1 MRVKLRERVVSWVLS
16 LAMILSLLPMSVF
29 AVSGLSVTITELN
42 PDTGHYTVEVTGGT
56 PNGPTGSYVFALV
69 PNIKAYGGAAT
80 PTELITEGNISETAS
95 QTPANMETAL
105 ANAAL
110 PSGTY
115 VVLGGSTT
123 FDGSGNLTFSG
134 TLSAGSLNTMKQ
146 LFPDGLTIHGDTS
159 VTAKEDIV
167 SIPYIAILVT
177 TGGDALGMAVADS
190 KDFAPTPI
198 PLLVGDDINAT
209 VTGAAVPTGNT
220 SVTTQVNVSTKAA
233 DIDDIIV
240 SLMSATNV
248 AYGSA
253 ATGNNKVTATI
264 GGFGAGNSLTV
275 GNYTMALDFPAQVS
289 GALMPLTGTVT
300 IKYSDGSYKAEEV
313 INVTIRTATVSA
325 PTLSIDTTNFTGTAG
340 NMPTSSSSA
349 NITYVPATNAAL
361 YSDLKSTT
369 AVGKTSELGY
379 VEVVGPTSGTSLSSG
394 GTLELKLTAS
404 GLGLSA
410 GTYSDTLRFAYTPI
424 MTSTGA
430 AMPGGDKYVSAPV
443 SIIVSPDTGPLLSP
457 TPTFVNWTA
466 TTDATDK
473 TITLREL
480 NAKDAHIT
488 AVTFLDGTNA
498 FTTSLGN
505 STVPAGSST
514 TTFTI
519 SPAAALADGQSF
531 SDRLQITYDD
541 GNGGTSKTV
550 VINCSIDIPAAT
562 TYSISGV
569 IKKNGSPW
577 DGASVSFDGGTPVS
591 TNGSGEYTISGI
603 SAGAAGTITVSG
615 TYLGNGTTAWASSQ
629 ITVNGD
635 TADQNFSFYDL
646 TVTAGTNGSITA
658 PANAGTAKTY
668 AQGESVTITAA
679 PDNEDYE
686 VGIWS
691 QTGAAVSLPA
701 AGTASTS
708 ITIPGTGS
716 DAIAITVS
724 FVATGFN
731 PNAGTLTFTYGTAAT
746 TQTVG
751 EASRAPS
758 FSYALAASASTI
770 AEPGTGLPRGLT
782 IVANGLVTGTPSAKP
797 GTYTVPVTVTDASN
811 GATQTADWTF
821 EIEKAQPT
829 MTIAVKASVT
839 PLAGNTTA
847 DVMEVVTFSA
857 PYWDAT
863 AAPAG
868 NWITLGTAAANAG
881 SVGTLVYAPLTLSA
895 GGNSVTASIAE
906 NAYDAAYAGLYKT
919 VSADAVTVNATG
931 VYQVTVTVNKD
942 GSENADMITGA
953 GIKLVAGSSTY
964 TPSVTGGVATFTG
977 IPGGNVTYDVQNGG
991 ANTGIQVTVNS
1002 ANETASLNYYTVK
1015 FAAITEGTYTGGNND
1030 ATVLAGGMGDTNK
1043 ATLAT
1048 VSTGSNYDHTGWT
1061 AAPSDAGSFDQADA
1075 SATKWTINSNYT
1087 GTGPITL
1094 TPTFNRTGYGITV
1107 KVNVNGSSASAGVS
1121 VTLTGGTTPATV
1133 STDASGEATFTGLA
1147 DGKTYTASVTGKEG
1161 TGSHTINGADGTIT
1175 LNYYTVTLKTD
1186 GTSNAQIA
1194 LGTGAALGTATPLTK
1209 DFLVGSTVPVEA
1221 AAPATGSDHYR
1232 FLEWTATGVTAPTDT
1247 TGTASFTMPA
1257 GQVEVTAKF
1266 KQQYAVTVST
1276 ALTGATL
1283 TVDGTAHTSG
1293 DSVLVDAGGSI
1304 AIVVVNPNSTLYDFT
1319 GWTSTAGGT
1328 FADSSD
1334 ASTTYT
1340 VGTADTTVA
1349 ATFKTLPTLAVS
1361 PAVYDFGP
1369 GADAGEN
1376 TAYTLTYAKNDGAL
1390 AKFTVTYGSTTVEIT
1405 TNAAFT
1411 AHPTTFGDSGAYVL
1425 NPDWVK
1431 TNFGSA
1437 VDATGGT
1444 VTFTAVDTTAA
1455 YNKTDTASLKQTP
1468 LTLSAVTIAAAGGTA
1483 AGNTVSVTGYE
1494 ANGIDAGDIT
1504 YTWYNAPYGTDI
1516 AAITLDATG
1525 TPNIGAAATGTASG
1539 VSYTLNDDD
1548 MGKVVFAVG
1557 HATGS
1562 GTGHKQSN
1570 GIDVNF
1576 SAKVTLQK
1584 DGGTD
1589 VGGGYTVTLVN
1600 DIDASDKV
1608 PTTYGSGTYNTAAGA
1623 LKPGATYSVYVQNVG
1638 GTGAADEDS
1647 GKDIAIGGRE
1657 ATVNY
1662 FTVKFVTPAEIK
1674 DVDTGTGTLTTT
1686 YAVTAAVGAAS
1697 VTAGTTT
1704 VLSGTTV
1711 TFTVADWSDP
1721 EYTLSWLNATADS
1734 APALTAT
1741 REYTAAQADDDA
1753 VKAVLTQKDYT
1764 VTANFQAD
1772 HLSALTL
1779 TRTDAGHTLEVYSFS
1794 GFTGT
1799 SATVKVPKGNY
1810 TIAATKTD
1818 DVSFTGYNITANTS
1832 TTTGSTAE
1840 VTTATAS
1847 VAITADAAFAVVTD
1861 GPIYTFTVSD
1871 GDATGADAETFT
1883 GTYGN
1888 NTISPASKT
1897 VTVTNTGN
1905 MPMKFTL
1912 TTTDSE
1918 SAFNG
1923 AAASLSSTD
1932 AVDPGNTVTFTVT
1945 PNTNMNAKDGYTAT
1959 YTIKAFKADGTT
1971 SAGAADQTYTATLN
1985 VAKAEIN
1992 AGAVTVA
1999 APEAGQP
2006 LANGVITTVSP
2017 LFTQATAWSNSG
2029 SVGTVAAYGTAYT
2042 ATVTLSPS
2050 STNYKF
2056 VAGTYTIN
2064 GQIDGSDADNGSV
2077 TVTVT
2082 DTAVTLT
2089 YTFPATKLAVPTN
2102 LTVGAEGTSYDAG
2115 QFSVGAAE
2123 TTGVKYYYVVTSS
2136 EQAGLTAEA
2145 VVTAAGGG
2153 TAVADQ
2159 VSFGTSER
2167 SFTNRAL
2174 SGLTQSDHTYY
2185 VHAVAQAVGADGNTS
2200 ALTSVVSNPFETWY
2214 KLTVNL
2220 VNAKGDYDDTAY
2232 NTVTV
2237 GSTTLKGT
2245 TTPADR
2251 TTDVGVKQT
2260 QSVALAATAATRGW
2274 ELKEWSVALTGGAY
2288 TPAGDGETVTATFHK
2303 IINGTGTISGG
2314 NSFKVGDTL
2323 TAGVGNSAIGI
2334 VIGNGQPAD
2343 FTASNTDLTF
2353 QWQYKDASGTWQDIT
2368 GATSHAWMV
2377 AAGTD
2382 GLYLGKNIQ
2391 VVVTYTGDPANS
2403 SVTISAAGKATKVLV
2418 NPASAALAK
2427 VERGEASLG
2436 LTDEKLAGGGLY
2448 LTFPASA
2455 DDVASNNPVGSYEV
2469 VIKRDNVTIDTK
2481 TISARGAEYD
2491 AVNGIYKVLIP
2502 ADKSKIKPTD
2512 AGTGVGQYTVEVQT
2526 RKASS
2531 AASYEN
2537 PAPNAWTATSTADA
2551 GKVVLKVSDLNS
2563 TMISTGSMA
2572 DGNAVFEE
2580 ASYDGTNKSVTLSY
2594 SSGIT
2599 QAQAGALTVSYLGQ
2613 TNSDTTP
2620 NAAQTYDVK
2629 AATAGGSYYL
2639 ALSETT
2645 VGTFTITAAAINA
2658 IAPSVAA
2665 PVAGEV
2671 ADTADEAT
2679 VPVGS
2684 NYTVTNVTWAPTLE
2698 SANKFGSGVAY
2709 TVTITVTPNAG
2720 YVFAADAAGSVNGNS
2735 VTNGAATG
2743 DRLTV
2748 AANGTSATLVY
2759 TFPATA
2765 AGTPAI
2771 TVGATAYNGGK
2782 ITQLTAASG
2791 VNVTFYYKVQ
2801 LANAP
2806 APADGAAVKSGKTG
2820 SVAGT
2825 ASAGTATYTGA
2836 EGLSSLTANT
2846 EYKLYVV
2853 AESASGILSEVNSAS
2868 FKTPYQVIVTTD
2880 ADDNGTVS
2888 VGAQTA
2894 QESDP
2899 KTFSVYGSQGDA
2911 TANTVEMIPY
2921 QLSMTPN
2928 AQTNHA
2934 FKEWTVSGTGT
2945 GSVNGTTAPYTYAP
2959 QGTGTGAI
2967 TVTAKFQNTYTVAFD
2982 ANGGTGGSMP
2992 SSQTNVKVGDTIT
3005 LAAPSSTGTRAGYT
3019 DPTSWSWKNGD
3030 TQPTN
3035 TRTNFGG
3042 TVVITADM
3050 VDGLAAGGTITFY
3063 QVWVSDTL
3071 AVATVDLNAVYHMA
3085 QDDWSGAPTT
3095 GVTVTGGS
3103 GNYTYS
3109 LEASAD
3115 TSLKDPTGFLTI
3127 SASGVIQLQPS
3138 ARMGAAGSYGFQ
3150 VKVHDTIKNEDAF
3163 VECTLEVAKAT
3174 PVVTGFAYAP
3184 NDENGLNFQGEPVVA
3199 SGTIT
3204 VTSVVD
3210 PYTNEDLDH
3219 LNAWTA
3225 TPPNFVVGVDHAD
3238 STESYTFTFAAVDT
3252 DNYNTVDETQTLT
3265 AKEKDPNIG
3274 MDDEGGSN
3282 FGTGKEKTVTVTY
3295 GQTPGT
3301 VTVDIKNIGNTAFTG
3316 VAVTAVDEAASGY
3329 SHTFTDP
3336 GALVAGQ
3343 TIGANKLVITP
3354 PSGKPVPL
3362 STEAA
3367 TYDETYT
3374 ATGTTADSTAASA
3387 TYTVKLKV
3395 TKAEITNAAITGLT
3409 APDVGGSPATTATV
3423 TDNST
3428 ADGIYGNKYSVDS
3441 VTWADS
3447 TGGTPV
3453 QFQAGKAYTVT
3464 VVLTPNRNHTFA
3476 APDATGF
3483 TVDGLAATT
3492 TGATDSSGNVLKYT
3506 LNGDG
3511 SLTLTYAFKTLP
3523 ASSVTAV
3530 LDPVD
3535 YETVAVSS
3543 LSAAIAVDARI
3554 YYVISSSGTAP
3565 SAADIK
3571 SAALGTAA
3579 VSGQLAFGYKDATS
3593 DGNTAAWTASD
3604 GDKIEVSG
3612 LTGGQTYYVHVA
3624 AQALADAATND
3635 GLASGS
3641 DDAALGKKLTVEVT
3655 AGGKV
3660 TSAPNV
3666 FANETAGVSDGS
3678 ETVTVTAD
3686 TTFTAAPADNNKFGF
3701 VGWDVTTD
3709 GTSTGNTFSYV
3720 LANRGDGDT
3729 LKATFHKKISGGIEV
3744 AYSTGTAPAV
3754 GVTMS
3759 PSIPQGGHLYVG
3771 DTEVTIDGLDSTPG
3785 ITYLWEY
3792 STTPDNDSSWSTA
3805 GTSKTLAIT
3814 ADNAATYANAAF
3826 RVTIGYTD
3834 PVNGGAASSVA
3845 TAATGNLEV
3854 QVDAP
3859 EITTW
3864 APNDSGTGGMKL
3876 VIAKSD
3882 DDNAHVDK
3890 YTVVVKDPDTDD
3902 EIARVDI
3909 TADGSG
3915 TYEKVFTAADGLL
3928 PGKSYKVEVQANT
3941 SAPGY
3946 SDSEKVNAT
3955 NSAGKVDLVIG
3966 DLEDQTGGT
3975 ALGSF
3980 TWGTATFHGYKQTI
3994 DEGTITT
4001 PAQIG
4006 YTGAAGAVTVY
4017 YVATG
4022 GAAGD
4027 AVTGGK
4033 LHAGTYDIYVSVAE
4047 GSYYNALTKTLA
4059 GTWIIEKA
4067 AAEMDL
4073 SNTTGGAQKDVE
4085 YNLKAQAEPSMTYA
4099 IKQGETDAAEWTDSG
4114 KASGTV
4120 TGKYTY
4126 TYWLTAVPAG
4136 SSLSTG
4142 EISDPT
4148 QFKPDANGDYT
4159 IEVRSA
4165 YANTTTSDYKADVDG
4180 LPTKTFT
4187 LTVSDRIVNGVQL
4200 LNPAAPNNAT
4210 NSVTYG
4216 TAEGTYM
4223 NGLAD
4228 AADAKVME
4236 RTNLVVRVFY
4246 DDLKN
4251 EAVKYVDYTVQSNGK
4266 LVDGTGTELTST
4278 VTWHSTSGDVTVSTT
4293 GTDSDMTFAKATTTD
4308 LWVELSG
4315 KKSTDEPE
4323 NQKVAFE
4330 MKARELN
4337 YTTESTSG
4345 TKVYDGT
4352 TDVTDGTLEP
4362 DNKLA
4367 GDNVSLSATG
4377 GYTLDN
4383 ANVGDN
4389 KPITAAGVVMG
4400 TGNENG
4406 FYKPGTQ
4413 TQGTMSVTPA
4423 EIDGVKVVTQSP
4435 SAGVTI
4441 DKTIGTN
4448 NTVTDKADNPLPG
4461 GTTVTITWQEKDDNA
4476 PGGWKTTTDTEF
4488 EAGKEYRPV
4497 VVVTP
4502 DGNHKLGSVDGDM
4515 SINGKNNGVDNNTIT
4530 VAGTGDAGEAGTFT
4544 GAPTII
4550 PATAVLKFDDAVS
4563 NGSDARGPAVDHTR
4577 SVTITAGGT
4586 LSDYTINLGAYGET
4600 VYDIEVEQTT
4610 NTLPAGAVWTLTPTA
4625 INELTP
4631 AGAKTTYTLGLS
4643 AATTTATGTYI
4654 LKLTAKGESIDG
4666 GALDDVVATYTLTIT
4681 INPAGSTGG
4690 GGGGGGGDDCPY
4702 PVHYYVGNTGVTE
4715 DVTIETV
4722 AKNKYPAHVPT
4733 IKPLDGYKFLGWS
4746 ETDPAKLKDGK
4757 TPVLVDPTTVKI
4769 TKETTFYAV
4778 YETASGEH
4786 TAIDHSHY
4794 VIGYPNGTFG
4804 PSDDITRGSV
4814 ATIIA
4819 RACLEGF
4826 VEGSDYGNPGN
4837 YSDVANDWAYSAI
4850 SFCTINGVFKGYD
4863 DGTFRP
4869 GQPITRQEFATVI
4882 ARLAGIQSNQGM
4894 PFSDAGDIA
4903 SWAVD
4908 GVYTTYANGWVNGYT
4923 DGTFKPLSNIHR
4935 DEAVKIFNGYLN
4947 RGVDAAGLS
4956 ELTEYVHSGVA
4967 SHNTEDGSTQYM
4979 TWPDV
4984 PKGHWAYYE
4993 IIEAANDHTFYWPD
5007 ETKQIPPE
5015 HWMNV
5020 WIDKTWLYHD
5030 NASDGGPNV

>member
-29 AVSGLSVTITELN
+29 AVAGLTVEITDLN
-42 PDTGHYTVEVTGGT
+42 PETGHYEITITGDPSLNGSGLGT
-56 PNGPTGSYVFALV
+56 NAIALV
-69 PNIKAYGGAAT
+69 PDVHVNKTYT
-80 PTELITEGNISETAS
+80 PSGLIEQGNISEGT
-95 QTPANMETAL
+95 QNVGQMEGAL
-105 ANAAL
+105 ANANL
-110 PSGTY
+110 PGGSY
-115 VVLGGSTT
+115 VVTT
-123 FDGSGNLTFSG
+123 TSDTFSNGKIVVSG
-134 TLSAGSLNTMKQ
+134 TLPAGGLNNIKSLFLNGYTLKDGTTVNAEDITSIPYMVILVSAGGTPELAKSGTKALEPASTAKLVADGITITTNGTAATSSTTVTVKNIGKADAVIDSVTFGGGFTTFAQDALTAISQDALQHGTEISISKNTNISLTNWGPFGDDTYASISGVMVIVYHTKDDTINTYTLQVPITIVNPNTDFNEWIPNKNP
-146 LFPDGLTIHGDTS
+146 LVFSGIFDKNSNSVKYSPENLSVNLTIGGYIDADTTNETVNDFRIDDDEGKAWTITGLTKDATYDAETTS
-159 VTAKEDIV
+159 VTFTPPADYPEAGTYTATFLV
-167 SIPYIAILVT
+167 NYIDGNLQTAVT
-177 TGGDALGMAVADS
+177 TVSL
-190 KDFAPTPI
+190 I
-198 PLLVGDDINAT
+198 
-209 VTGAAVPTGNT
+209 
-220 SVTTQVNVSTKAA
+220 VNVS
-233 DIDDIIV
+233 
-240 SLMSATNV
+240 
-248 AYGSA
+248 
-253 ATGNNKVTATI
+253 
-264 GGFGAGNSLTV
+264 
-275 GNYTMALDFPAQVS
+275 
-289 GALMPLTGTVT
+289 
-300 IKYSDGSYKAEEV
+300 E
-313 INVTIRTATVSA
+313 
-325 PTLSIDTTNFTGTAG
+325 
-340 NMPTSSSSA
+340 
-349 NITYVPATNAAL
+349 
-361 YSDLKSTT
+361 
-369 AVGKTSELGY
+369 
-379 VEVVGPTSGTSLSSG
+379 
-394 GTLELKLTAS
+394 
-404 GLGLSA
+404 
-410 GTYSDTLRFAYTPI
+410 
-424 MTSTGA
+424 
-430 AMPGGDKYVSAPV
+430 
-443 SIIVSPDTGPLLSP
+443 DTGPLLSP

-488 AVTFLDGTNA
+488 GVTFLDNTNA
-498 FTTSLGN
+498 FTTTLGN
-505 STVPAGSST
+505 STVPAGST
-514 TTFTI
+514 NTTFTI
-519 SPAAALADGQSF
+519 SPAATLADGQSF

-591 TNGSGEYTISGI
+591 TNSSGEYTISGI

-615 TYLGNGTTAWASSQ
+615 TYLGDGTTAWASSQ

-635 TADQNFSFYDL
+635 TAGQNFNFYDL
-646 TVTAGTNGSITA
+646 TVTAGDNGSITA

-701 AGTASTS
+701 AGTASTA

-758 FSYALAASASTI
+758 FSYALATGTGTI

-782 IVANGLVTGTPSAKP
+782 IAANGLVTGTPSAKP

-821 EIEKAQPT
+821 KIEQAQPT
-829 MTIAVKASVT
+829 MTIGVKDGVT

-906 NAYDAAYAGLYKT
+906 NAYGAAYAGLYKT
-919 VSADAVTVNATG
+919 VSANAVTVNATG

-977 IPGGNVTYDVQNGG
+977 IPGGGVTYDVQNGG

-1002 ANETASLNYYTVK
+1002 ADETASLNYYTVK

-1048 VSTGSNYDHTGWT
+1048 VSAGSNYEHTGWT
-1061 AAPSDAGSFDQADA
+1061 AAPSAAGSFDQADA

-1107 KVNVNGSSASAGVS
+1107 KVNVNGSPASAGVS
-1121 VTLTGGTTPATV
+1121 VTLTSGTTPATA

-1194 LGTGAALGTATPLTK
+1194 LGTGATLGTATPLTK
-1209 DFLVGSTVPVEA
+1209 DFLVGSTVPVKAE
-1221 AAPATGSDHYR
+1221 APATGSDHYR

-1247 TGTASFTMPA
+1247 TGTTSFTMPA

-1276 ALTGATL
+1276 ALAGATL

-1293 DSVLVDAGGSI
+1293 DSVMVDAGGSI

-1411 AHPTTFGDSGAYVL
+1411 TYPTTFGDSGAYVL
-1425 NPDWVK
+1425 DPDWVK

-1600 DIDASDKV
+1600 DVDASDKV

-1623 LKPGATYSVYVQNVG
+1623 LKPGATYSVYVQKVG

-1753 VKAVLTQKDYT
+1753 VKAVLTQKGYT

-1779 TRTDAGHTLEVYSFS
+1779 TRTDAGHTSEVYSFS

-1810 TIAATKTD
+1810 TIAATKD
-1818 DVSFTGYNITANTS
+1818 GDVSFTGYNITANTS
-1832 TTTGSTAE
+1832 TTNGSTAE

-1888 NTISPASKT
+1888 NTISPANKT

-1923 AAASLSSTD
+1923 AAASLSSTN
-1932 AVDPGNTVTFTVT
+1932 AVEPGNTVTFTVT

-2006 LANGVITTVSP
+2006 LANGVIGTVDP
-2017 LFTQATAWSNSG
+2017 LFTQTTAWSNSG
-2029 SVGTVAAYGTAYT
+2029 SVGGTAAYGTAYT

-2064 GQIDGSDADNGSV
+2064 GQVNGSSADNGSV

-2159 VSFGTSER
+2159 VSFGTSES

-2251 TTDVGVKQT
+2251 TADVGVKQT

-2303 IINGTGTISGG
+2303 IISGTGTISGG

-2343 FTASNTDLTF
+2343 FTAGNTDLTF

-2418 NPASAALAK
+2418 NPASATLAK
-2427 VERGEASLG
+2427 VERDEASLG
-2436 LTDEKLAGGGLY
+2436 LADEKLAGGGLY
-2448 LTFPASA
+2448 LTFPAST

-2469 VIKRDNVTIDTK
+2469 VIKRDNGTIDTK

-2491 AVNGIYKVLIP
+2491 ADNGLYKVLIP

-2512 AGTGVGQYTVEVQT
+2512 AGASVGQYTVEVQT

-2537 PAPNAWTATSTADA
+2537 PASNAWTATSAADA
-2551 GKVVLKVSDLNS
+2551 GKVVLKVSDLTS
-2563 TMISTGSMA
+2563 TMISTGSMVSG
-2572 DGNAVFEE
+2572 DAVFEE

-2594 SSGIT
+2594 ASGIT
-2599 QAQAGALTVSYLGQ
+2599 SAQAGALTVSYLGQ
-2613 TNSDTTP
+2613 TDGATTP

-2629 AATAGGSYYL
+2629 VATAEGSYYL

-2671 ADTADEAT
+2671 ANTVAEAT
-2679 VPVGS
+2679 VPGGS

-2709 TVTITVTPNAG
+2709 TVTITVEPNAG

-2771 TVGATAYNGGK
+2771 TVGATAYNAGK

-2801 LANAP
+2801 LASAP
-2806 APADGAAVKSGKTG
+2806 APADGAAVKSGRTG
-2820 SVAGT
+2820 SVTGT

-2888 VGAQTA
+2888 VGGQTA
-2894 QESDP
+2894 KESEP

-2911 TANTVEMIPY
+2911 TANTVETIPY

-2945 GSVNGTTAPYTYAP
+2945 GSVSDTGAYTP
-2959 QGTGTGAI
+2959 EGTGTGAI

-3005 LAAPSSTGTRAGYT
+3005 LDAPSSTGTRAGYT
-3019 DPTSWSWKNGD
+3019 DPTSWSWKSGD

-3071 AVATVDLNAVYHMA
+3071 AVASVDLNAVYHMA
-3085 QDDWSGAPTT
+3085 QNDWIGAPTT

-3115 TSLKDPTGFLTI
+3115 TALKDPTGFLAI

-3150 VKVHDTIKNEDAF
+3150 VKVHDTTKNEDAF

-3174 PVVTGFAYAP
+3174 PVVTGFTYTP
-3184 NDENGLNFQGEPVVA
+3184 NAGNGLNFQGEPVVA

-3274 MDDEGGSN
+3274 MVDEGGSN

-3301 VTVDIKNIGNTAFTG
+3301 VTVDIKNIGNATFTG

-3336 GALVAGQ
+3336 GTLVAGQ
-3343 TIGANKLVITP
+3343 IGTNKLVITP

-3374 ATGTTADSTAASA
+3374 ATGTTADSATASA
-3387 TYTVKLKV
+3387 TYKVKLEV
-3395 TKAEITNAAITGLT
+3395 TKAGITNAAITGLT
-3409 APDVGGSPATTATV
+3409 PPTVGGTPVAAADV
-3423 TDNST
+3423 TGNST
-3428 ADGIYGNKYSVDS
+3428 ADGIYGNNYSVDS

-3447 TGGTPV
+3447 TGGTPG

-3464 VVLTPNRNHTFA
+3464 VVLKPNQNHTFA

-3483 TVDGLAATT
+3483 TVDGLKAST
-3492 TGATDSSGNVLKYT
+3492 TGATDSNGNVLKYK

-3535 YETVAVSS
+3535 YETVTVSS

-3554 YYVISSSGTAP
+3554 YYVISSSSTAP

-3571 SAALGTAA
+3571 SAALGTAT

-3635 GLASGS
+3635 GLARGS

-3785 ITYLWEY
+3785 ITPGITYLWEY
-3792 STTPDNDSSWSTA
+3792 STTPDNDGSWSTA

-3845 TAATGNLEV
+3845 TAATGTLTV

-3864 APNDSGTGGMKL
+3864 APNDNGTGGMKL

-3890 YTVVVKDPDTDD
+3890 YTVVVTDPDTGTKITEV
-3902 EIARVDI
+3902 EINAN
-3909 TADGSG
+3909 GSA
-3915 TYEKVFTAADGLL
+3915 TYEKIFTAADGLL
-3928 PGKSYKVEVQANT
+3928 PGKNYKVEVQAKA
-3941 SAPGY
+3941 SGSGY

-3966 DLEDQTGGT
+3966 ALEDQTGGT

-3994 DEGTITT
+3994 DEGAITT

-4148 QFKPDANGDYT
+4148 KFKPDANGDYT

-4251 EAVKYVDYTVQSNGK
+4251 EAIKYVDYTVQSNGK

-4337 YTTESTSG
+4337 YTTGSASG
-4345 TKVYDGT
+4345 TKTYDGS
-4352 TDVTDGTLEP
+4352 VNVADGKLTPGDTL
-4362 DNKLA
+4362 LA
-4367 GDNVSLSATG
+4367 GDNVSLTAT

-4389 KPITAAGVVMG
+4389 KPITAAGVAMG

-4423 EIDGVKVVTQSP
+4423 EIDGVKVVTQDP
-4435 SAGVTI
+4435 TAGVTI

-4448 NTVTDKADNPLPG
+4448 NTATDKNGNPLPG

-4643 AATTTATGTYI
+4643 AATTTATGTYT

-4894 PFSDAGDIA
+4894 PFSDAGDIG

-4923 DGTFKPLSNIHR
+4923 DGTFKPLNNIHR

-4947 RGVDAAGLS
+4947 RGVDAVGLS

>member
-29 AVSGLSVTITELN
+29 AVAGLTVEITDLN
-42 PDTGHYTVEVTGGT
+42 PETGHYEITITGDPSLNGSGLGT
-56 PNGPTGSYVFALV
+56 NAIALV
-69 PNIKAYGGAAT
+69 PDVHVNKTYT
-80 PTELITEGNISETAS
+80 PSGLIEQGNISEGT
-95 QTPANMETAL
+95 QNMGQMEGAL
-105 ANAAL
+105 ANANL
-110 PSGTY
+110 PGGSY
-115 VVLGGSTT
+115 VVTT
-123 FDGSGNLTFSG
+123 TSDTFTNGKIVVSG
-134 TLSAGSLNTMKQ
+134 TLPAGGLNNIKS
-146 LFPDGLTIHGDTS
+146 LFPNGYTLGDGTTVNAGDIT
-159 VTAKEDIV
+159 
-167 SIPYIAILVT
+167 SIPYMVILVSAGGT
-177 TGGDALGMAVADS
+177 PELAQSGTKALETAATALLTGS
-190 KDFAPTPI
+190 
-198 PLLVGDDINAT
+198 DINISFADPIVAGSVIT
-209 VTGAAVPTGNT
+209 TAPIIASGAIGELDDVIKVEITTSTGASFGGITGQLLASGGSAVSPGSDIPTGDYTLQLTNE
-220 SVTTQVNVSTKAA
+220 TT
-233 DIDDIIV
+233 D
-240 SLMSATNV
+240 
-248 AYGSA
+248 
-253 ATGNNKVTATI
+253 
-264 GGFGAGNSLTV
+264 
-275 GNYTMALDFPAQVS
+275 MALANGPYS
-289 GALMPLTGTVT
+289 GTVT
-300 IKYSDGSYKAEEV
+300 IKYSDKGSGVQKEL
-313 INVTIRTATVSA
+313 ILNVTLTPETGATFLTISPIIYRMTEGDSSA
-325 PTLSIDTTNFTGTAG
+325 VLDAGSGTITPTFGAG
-340 NMPTSSSSA
+340 AYKFIGGNTTSSDPKNYVTVTNPVQTTDLIASTDGADSPT
-349 NITYVPATNAAL
+349 ITEAITEI
-361 YSDLKSTT
+361 TTEIT
-369 AVGKTSELGY
+369 AV
-379 VEVVGPTSGTSLSSG
+379 
-394 GTLELKLTAS
+394 

-410 GTYSDTLRFAYTPI
+410 GTHTTTLQFGYKIARNSLTQ
-424 MTSTGA
+424 GA
-430 AMPGGDKYVSAPV
+430 QARVAQVPV
-443 SIIVSPDTGPLLSP
+443 SIIVSEDTGPLLSP

-480 NAKDAHIT
+480 NNKDAHIT
-488 AVTFLDGTNA
+488 DVTFLDNTNA
-498 FTTSLGN
+498 FTKTLGN
-505 STVPAGSST
+505 STVPAGST
-514 TTFTI
+514 NTTFTI
-519 SPAAALADGQSF
+519 SPTATLADGQSF
-531 SDRLQITYDD
+531 SDRLQITYND

-635 TADQNFSFYDL
+635 TAGQNFNFYDL

-679 PDNEDYE
+679 PDNEDYK
-686 VGIWS
+686 VGTWS
-691 QTGAAVSLPA
+691 QTGAAVYLPT

-708 ITIPGTGS
+708 ITIPSTGS

-751 EASRAPS
+751 EASRAPN

-895 GGNSVTASIAE
+895 GDNSVTASIAE
-906 NAYDAAYAGLYKT
+906 NAYGAAYAGLYKT
-919 VSADAVTVNATG
+919 VSANAVTVNATG

-1048 VSTGSNYDHTGWT
+1048 VSTGSNYEHTGWT
-1061 AAPSDAGSFDQADA
+1061 AAPAAAGSFDQADA

-1147 DGKTYTASVTGKEG
+1147 DGKTYTASVPGKEG
-1161 TGSHTINGADGTIT
+1161 TGSHTINGADGIIT

-1194 LGTGAALGTATPLTK
+1194 LGTGATLGTATPLTK
-1209 DFLVGSTVPVEA
+1209 DFLVGSTVPVKA

-1247 TGTASFTMPA
+1247 TGTTSFTMPA

-1276 ALTGATL
+1276 ALAGATL

-1293 DSVLVDAGGSI
+1293 GSVLVDAGGSI
-1304 AIVVVNPNSTLYDFT
+1304 TVVVTNPDSTLYDFT

-1328 FADSSD
+1328 FTDSSD

-1376 TAYTLTYAKNDGAL
+1376 TAYTLTYAKNDGVL

-1425 NPDWVK
+1425 DPDWVK

-1525 TPNIGAAATGTASG
+1525 TPNIGAAATGTANG

-1600 DIDASDKV
+1600 DVDASDKV

-1623 LKPGATYSVYVQNVG
+1623 LKPGATYSVYVQKVG
-1638 GTGAADEDS
+1638 GTGDAAEDS
-1647 GKDIAIGGRE
+1647 GENITIGGRE

-1674 DVDTGTGTLTTT
+1674 DVDTGTGTLTAT

-1753 VKAVLTQKDYT
+1753 VKAVLTQKGYT

-1779 TRTDAGHTLEVYSFS
+1779 TRTDTGHTSEVYSFS

-1810 TIAATKTD
+1810 TIAATKD
-1818 DVSFTGYNITANTS
+1818 GDVSFTGYNITANTS
-1832 TTTGSTAE
+1832 TTNGSTAE

-1871 GDATGADAETFT
+1871 GDATGADAEIFT
-1883 GTYGN
+1883 GTYGS

-1959 YTIKAFKADGTT
+1959 YTVKAFKADGTT

-1985 VAKAEIN
+1985 VAKAVIN

-2029 SVGTVAAYGTAYT
+2029 SVGGTAAYGTAYT

-2056 VAGTYTIN
+2056 VAGNYTIN
-2064 GQIDGSDADNGSV
+2064 GQINGSDADNGSV

-2089 YTFPATKLAVPTN
+2089 YTFPATKLAVPTS
-2102 LTVGAEGTSYDAG
+2102 LTVDAEGTSYDAG

-2136 EQAGLTAEA
+2136 EHP

-2159 VSFGTSER
+2159 VSFGTSE
-2167 SFTNRAL
+2167 SSITDQAL

-2185 VHAVAQAVGADGNTS
+2185 VYAVAQAVGADGNTS
-2200 ALTSVVSNPFETWY
+2200 ALTSVVSNTFETWY

-2220 VNAKGDYDDTAY
+2220 VNAKGDYHDTTY

-2274 ELKEWSVALTGGAY
+2274 ELKEWSVTLANGAY

-2323 TAGVGNSAIGI
+2323 TAGVGNSTTGI

-2368 GATSHAWMV
+2368 GATSHAWTV

-2418 NPASAALAK
+2418 NPASATLAK
-2427 VERGEASLG
+2427 VERDEASLG
-2436 LTDEKLAGGGLY
+2436 LTTTELEGGGLY
-2448 LTFPASA
+2448 LTFPAST
-2455 DDVASNNPVGSYEV
+2455 DDAASNNPVGSYEV
-2469 VIKRDNVTIDTK
+2469 VIKRDNVTIDAK

-2599 QAQAGALTVSYLGQ
+2599 PPQVGALTVSYLGQ
-2613 TNSDTTP
+2613 TNGDTTP

-2629 AATAGGSYYL
+2629 AATAEGSYYL

-2679 VPVGS
+2679 VPGGS

-2748 AANGTSATLVY
+2748 AADGTSATLVY

-2771 TVGATAYNGGK
+2771 TVGATAYNAGK

-2806 APADGAAVKSGKTG
+2806 APADGAAVKSGRTG
-2820 SVAGT
+2820 SVTGT

-2846 EYKLYVV
+2846 EYMLYVV

-2894 QESDP
+2894 QESNP

-2911 TANTVEMIPY
+2911 TANTVETIPY

-2928 AQTNHA
+2928 AQPNHA

-2945 GSVNGTTAPYTYAP
+2945 GSVSDTGAYTP
-2959 QGTGTGAI
+2959 QGTSTGAI

-3005 LAAPSSTGTRAGYT
+3005 LAAPSSTGTRAGYNA
-3019 DPTSWSWKNGD
+3019 PTSWSWKSGD

-3035 TRTNFGG
+3035 TRTNFNG

-3085 QDDWSGAPTT
+3085 QNDWSGAPAT

-3103 GNYTYS
+3103 SNYTYS

-3150 VKVHDTIKNEDAF
+3150 VKVHDTTKNEDAF

-3204 VTSVVD
+3204 VTSAVD
-3210 PYTNEDLDH
+3210 PYTSDDLTPGSS
-3219 LNAWTA
+3219 WTA
-3225 TPPNFVVGVDHAD
+3225 SPPNFVVGVDHAD

-3295 GQTPGT
+3295 GQAPGT
-3301 VTVDIKNIGNTAFTG
+3301 VTVNIKNIGNATFTG

-3395 TKAEITNAAITGLT
+3395 TKAEITNAAITGIT
-3409 APDVGGSPATTATV
+3409 PPAVGGTPVTAV
-3423 TDNST
+3423 TDNGT
-3428 ADGIYGNKYSVDS
+3428 ADNGYGNNYSVDS

-3464 VVLTPNRNHTFA
+3464 VVLKPNQNHTFA

-3483 TVDGLAATT
+3483 TVDGLKAST
-3492 TGATDSSGNVLKYT
+3492 TGATDSSGNVLKYK

-3554 YYVISSSGTAP
+3554 YYVISSSSTAP

-3635 GLASGS
+3635 GLARGS

-3720 LANRGDGDT
+3720 LASRGDGDT

-3785 ITYLWEY
+3785 ITPGITYLWEY
-3792 STTPDNDSSWSTA
+3792 STTPDNDGSWSTA
-3805 GTSKTLAIT
+3805 GTSKTLVIT

-3826 RVTIGYTD
+3826 RVTIQYTD
-3834 PVNGGAASSVA
+3834 PDNGGGASSVA
-3845 TAATGNLEV
+3845 TAATGTLTV

-3864 APNDSGTGGMKL
+3864 APNDNGDGGMKL

-3890 YTVVVKDPDTDD
+3890 YTVVVKDPVTDD
-3902 EIARVDI
+3902 EIARVEI
-3909 TADGSG
+3909 NANGSA
-3915 TYEKVFTAADGLL
+3915 TYEKVFSATDGLL
-3928 PGKSYKVEVQANT
+3928 PGKNYKVEVQANT
-3941 SAPGY
+3941 SDAGY

-3980 TWGTATFHGYKQTI
+3980 TWGNATFHGYKQTI
-3994 DEGTITT
+3994 DEGAITT
-4001 PAQIG
+4001 PAQTG

-4059 GTWIIEKA
+4059 GTWTIEKA

-4085 YNLKAQAEPSMTYA
+4085 YNLKAQAEPGMTYA

-4142 EISDPT
+4142 EISDST
-4148 QFKPDANGDYT
+4148 KFKPDANGDYT

-4180 LPTKTFT
+4180 LPTKTIT

-4200 LNPAAPNNAT
+4200 LNPAAT

-4251 EAVKYVDYTVQSNGK
+4251 ETVKYVDYTVQANGK

-4293 GTDSDMTFAKATTTD
+4293 GTDSDMTFAKATATD

-4337 YTTESTSG
+4337 YTTGSTSG
-4345 TKVYDGT
+4345 TKIYDGDA
-4352 TDVTDGTLEP
+4352 DVDDGILTP
-4362 DNKLA
+4362 GNQLA
-4367 GDNVSLSATG
+4367 GDTVSLSAT

-4389 KPITAAGVVMG
+4389 KPITAAGVAMG

-4423 EIDGVKVVTQSP
+4423 EIDGVKVITQDP
-4435 SAGVTI
+4435 TAGVTI
-4441 DKTIGTN
+4441 DKTIGTS
-4448 NTVTDKADNPLPG
+4448 NTATDKNGDPLPG

-4643 AATTTATGTYI
+4643 AATTTATGTYT

-4804 PSDDITRGSV
+4804 PTDDITRGSV

-4894 PFSDAGDIA
+4894 PFSDAGDIG